1 MGRTGGRLVVD
12 QLRAQEVRAA
22 FCVPGESYLAV
33 LDALR
38 DARDAIRLIVC
49 RQEGGAAYAAE
60 AYGKLTGRP
69 GVCFV
74 TRGPGATNASIGV
87 HAAAQD
93 SSPMVLFVGQVPRA
107 FRGRE
112 AFQEIDYR
120 TMFGSIAKWVVE
132 IDQTSRVPE
141 LVARAFRVA
150 VSGRPGPVVVSLPE
164 DVLVEMSDVPDAA
177 AVAPV
182 QPGPPAADVGRAME
196 LLAAARRPIVI
207 AGGSGWTPC
216 ASDRLRSWAEA
227 SHLPVATAVRR
238 QDLLDNRSPSFAG
251 ALGLNAFPYLPDRI
265 GEADLVFLL
274 GTRADS
280 LSTAG
285 YTLLTAPHPHQALI
299 HSHASPDVLG
309 RVYEPD
315 LAINASSPL
324 LVRALEE
331 AGPVDGSGWADWTD
345 AIRRDYASTQ
355 ESAFG
360 GEGAVELSVVL
371 RGLCARLPDAVLAS
385 GAGNYTRPVHRYWRF
400 DRYPSQAAPQAGS
413 MGYGMP
419 AAIAAKVAWPERPV
433 VAVAGDGCFLMNGQE
448 LATAVQH
455 GLAVLVV
462 IINNGR
468 YGTIYAHQERT
479 YPGRTYATELR
490 NPDFADL
497 ARAYG
502 AHGEVVERTEEFE
515 PALERALA
523 SGGPAVIE
531 VRV

>member
-12 QLRAQEVRAA
+12 QLRAQGVRAA
-22 FCVPGESYLAV
+22 FCVPGESYLAA

-60 AYGKLTGRP
+60 AYGKLTGSP

-120 TMFGSIAKWVVE
+120 AMFGSIAKWVVE
-132 IDQTSRVPE
+132 VDQASRVPE

-150 VSGRPGPVVVSLPE
+150 VSGRPGPVVVALPE
-164 DVLVEMSDVPDAA
+164 DVLVETSDVPDAA
-177 AVAPV
+177 VVAPV
-182 QPGPPAADVGRAME
+182 QPAPAAADVARARE
-196 LLAAARRPIVI
+196 LLAAARRPVVI

-216 ASDRLRSWAEA
+216 ASDRLQSWAEA
-227 SHLPVATAVRR
+227 SHLPVATSVRR

-251 ALGLNAFPYLPDRI
+251 ALGLNAFPYLAGRI
-265 GEADLVFLL
+265 GEADLVFLM

-280 LSTAG
+280 LSMAG
-285 YTLLTAPHPHQALI
+285 YTLLTAPHPHQVLI

-315 LAINASSPL
+315 LAINASSPM
-324 LVRALEE
+324 LVGALEE
-331 AGPVDGSGWADWTD
+331 AGPVGGSGWSAWTD

-360 GEGAVELSVVL
+360 GEGAVDLSVVL
-371 RGLCARLPDAVLAS
+371 HGLCARLPDAVLAS

-419 AAIAAKVAWPERPV
+419 AALAAKVAWPERPV

-455 GLAVLVV
+455 ELAVLVV

-523 SGGPAVIE
+523 SRGSAVIE
-531 VRV
+531 IRV

>member
-1 MGRTGGRLVVD
+1 M
-12 QLRAQEVRAA
+12 
-22 FCVPGESYLAV
+22 
-33 LDALR
+33 
-38 DARDAIRLIVC
+38 
-49 RQEGGAAYAAE
+49 
-60 AYGKLTGRP
+60 
-69 GVCFV
+69 
-74 TRGPGATNASIGV
+74 
-87 HAAAQD
+87 
-93 SSPMVLFVGQVPRA
+93 
-107 FRGRE
+107 
-112 AFQEIDYR
+112 
-120 TMFGSIAKWVVE
+120 
-132 IDQTSRVPE
+132 
-141 LVARAFRVA
+141 
-150 VSGRPGPVVVSLPE
+150 
-164 DVLVEMSDVPDAA
+164 
-177 AVAPV
+177 
-182 QPGPPAADVGRAME
+182 
-196 LLAAARRPIVI
+196 
-207 AGGSGWTPC
+207 
-216 ASDRLRSWAEA
+216 
-227 SHLPVATAVRR
+227 
-238 QDLLDNRSPSFAG
+238 
-251 ALGLNAFPYLPDRI
+251 
-265 GEADLVFLL
+265 
-274 GTRADS
+274 
-280 LSTAG
+280 AG
-285 YTLLTAPHPHQALI
+285 YTLLSAPRPHQVLI

-345 AIRRDYASTQ
+345 AIRRDYTSTQ

-523 SGGPAVIE
+523 SRGPAVIE
-531 VRV
+531 IRV